1 MSDDPTPD
9 LSENTAR
16 LADAVE
22 GFAQHRFVRMY
33 ESPLRMVGF
42 QFLRG
47 LAFGLGTVIGASAL
61 VSILVL
67 FLSQF
72 EFIPVIGNWAT
83 EIIREI
89 EAGQDAR

>member
-1 MSDDPTPD
+1 MNDATPPD
-9 LSENTAR
+9 LADNTAR
-16 LADAVE
+16 LADAIE
-22 GFAQHRFVRMY
+22 GFAQHRFVRIY

-61 VSILVL
+61 VSLVIL

-72 EFIPVIGNWAT
+72 EFVPVIGHWAT
-83 EIIREI
+83 EIIQEI
-89 EAGQDAR
+89 EAGLP